1 MRNVKLQPKKPKKTN
16 GYTEKTKKVL
26 ENAGIKYNSPIEDA
40 INAASKKAKS
50 YDQSK
55 PHPKFDFGSKGTYVT
70 TKSGKVGRLTPSGYT
85 SVDTSGYSKGKSEF
99 DLKESKAN
107 YKPTVEKIKREE
119 VKPMINSFK
128 KGATRNYK
136 Q

>member
-1 MRNVKLQPKKPKKTN
+1 MLKPKIKSKKTDASIEN
-16 GYTEKTKKVL
+16 TKKAL
-26 ENAGIKYNSPIEDA
+26 ENAGIKYDSPIENA
-40 INAASKKAKS
+40 INAASNKAKS
-50 YDQSK
+50 YDQNK
-55 PHPKFDFGSKGTYVT
+55 PHPKFDFGSKGTYVAA
-70 TKSGKVGRLTPSGYT
+70 KGGRVGRITPSGYT

-99 DLKESKAN
+99 DLKESVAN
-107 YKPTVEKIKREE
+107 YKPTVQKIKREE